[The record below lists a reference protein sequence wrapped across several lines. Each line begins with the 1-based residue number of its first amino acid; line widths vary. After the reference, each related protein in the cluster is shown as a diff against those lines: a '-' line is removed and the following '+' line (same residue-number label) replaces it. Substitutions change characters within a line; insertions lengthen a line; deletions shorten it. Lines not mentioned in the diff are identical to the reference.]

1 MIVKGSD
8 LLTKWSSYKDKIYV
22 TDQPFNPGLFT
33 LLFCDGKRQELI
45 GDGGGN
51 LAESLK
57 GWGGSPEVWKGK
69 KDGTLAD
76 LKAGQ
81 YFYDKPTKKLYV
93 WLSDG
98 SNPSAHT
105 MEVAVREGISVSA
118 NFVHV
123 CGIKVYHAGIGMSG
137 SYGILEN
144 CDALDGP
151 WSGLGVYGKY
161 NTFLHCRFNNHGDTG
176 ITGAGEGHRFIGCE
190 TSYNNYLLIDAGW
203 HSGGVKLIS
212 TLRNVVFEGHLA
224 SYNHASPG
232 IWFDWCNSQI
242 AVQNCVC
249 HHNGNDGIMYEVSTR
264 GTFVNN
270 ICYENGGR
278 GIYLSNSSDCLV
290 MNNLLYHNGT
300 SGVACIGVERGGGE
314 FGQGP
319 KQRLPA
325 SNNVIWGN
333 IFVDNC
339 HPDFCPK
346 VLDGRD
352 KPWDTRPELIMP
364 EQDEV
369 NTGNVADY
377 NIYYR
382 SPGRVMPFWRGW
394 HLPGQIW
401 DNLAAWQDK
410 VGWDKHS
417 VIAQPLFVGEAQH
430 DFRPA
435 PGSPAIDFVQPRM
448 PASYDIHDNRRP
460 ADERP
465 DKKPVRFCAGPYQF
479 EQK

>member
-1 MIVKGSD
+1 
-8 LLTKWSSYKDKIYV
+8 
-22 TDQPFNPGLFT
+22 
-33 LLFCDGKRQELI
+33 
-45 GDGGGN
+45 
-51 LAESLK
+51 
-57 GWGGSPEVWKGK
+57 
-69 KDGTLAD
+69 
-76 LKAGQ
+76 
-81 YFYDKPTKKLYV
+81 
-93 WLSDG
+93 
-98 SNPSAHT
+98 

-118 NFVHV
+118 DFVHV

-278 GIYLSNSSDCLV
+278 
-290 MNNLLYHNGT
+290 NLPVQFL
-300 SGVACIGVERGGGE
+300 
-314 FGQGP
+314 
-319 KQRLPA
+319 RLPGDEQPA
-325 SNNVIWGN
+325 VSQRNQRRGVHRCRARRRR
-333 IFVDNC
+333 V
-339 HPDFCPK
+339 
-346 VLDGRD
+346 
-352 KPWDTRPELIMP
+352 RPGAKAAP
-364 EQDEV
+364 
-369 NTGNVADY
+369 
-377 NIYYR
+377 
-382 SPGRVMPFWRGW
+382 
-394 HLPGQIW
+394 PGQ
-401 DNLAAWQDK
+401 Q
-410 VGWDKHS
+410 
-417 VIAQPLFVGEAQH
+417 
-430 DFRPA
+430 
-435 PGSPAIDFVQPRM
+435 
-448 PASYDIHDNRRP
+448 
-460 ADERP
+460 
-465 DKKPVRFCAGPYQF
+465 
-479 EQK
+479 